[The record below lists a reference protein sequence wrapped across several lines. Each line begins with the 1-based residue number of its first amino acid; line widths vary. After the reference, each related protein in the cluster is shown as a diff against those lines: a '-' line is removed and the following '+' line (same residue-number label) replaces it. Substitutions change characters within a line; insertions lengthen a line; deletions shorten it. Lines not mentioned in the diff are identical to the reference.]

1 MAEKLVSN
9 YQPISL
15 LPVLSKVI
23 EKVVHEQTTRFLNG
37 NIIFYKYQPDFRSNH
52 STELFPSFLYDKI
65 FKGFDNGVYTG
76 MILIDLPKVF
86 DTINH
91 KILFDKV
98 LPTDLLKNTISL
110 YKTYLAERH
119 FNVEVANL
127 VSKFANI
134 SCGALQNSI
143 LDPFLFL
150 IYFNMIQAV
159 LCKLQLYADD
169 LCQLFQHKDVT
180 EIKNS

>member
-1 MAEKLVSN
+1 MTK
-9 YQPISL
+9 
-15 LPVLSKVI
+15 
-23 EKVVHEQTTRFLNG
+23 FL
-37 NIIFYKYQPDFRSNH
+37 
-52 STELFPSFLYDKI
+52 
-65 FKGFDNGVYTG
+65 KGFDNEVYTG

-159 LCKLQLYADD
+159 LCKL
-169 LCQLFQHKDVT
+169 
-180 EIKNS
+180 